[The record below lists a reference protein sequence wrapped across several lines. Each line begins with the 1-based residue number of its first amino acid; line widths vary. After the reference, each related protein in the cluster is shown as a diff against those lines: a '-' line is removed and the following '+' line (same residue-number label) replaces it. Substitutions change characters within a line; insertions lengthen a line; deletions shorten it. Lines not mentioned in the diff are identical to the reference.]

1 MTSDQPAAQTA
12 GAVLM
17 IRPQSFGWN
26 PETGLSNRFQV
37 ETGEAPLAVS
47 AAASSEFTV
56 LSSGLRAAGIEVHV
70 IEDRAQ
76 PRCPDAVF
84 PNTLGR

>member
-26 PETGLSNRFQV
+26 PETGPSNRFQV

-56 LSSGLRAAGIEVHV
+56 LSSGLRAAGIEDMGL
-70 IEDRAQ
+70 ITDPRSGAQ
-76 PRCPDAVF
+76 SQAQSR
-84 PNTLGR
+84 GGE